1 MDAWAARRLCCACI
15 GIIMADRMALR
26 SSIVS
31 SLTCIL
37 GVDQSARRSAE
48 EELKTLEVT
57 EGESA
62 PACAM
67 NTCTSM
73 NT

>member
-1 MDAWAARRLCCACI
+1 MAWGAMARPGEEIAERRLWCACI
-15 GIIMADRMALR
+15 GMIMADRIALR

-37 GVDQSARRSAE
+37 GADQIARRSAE

-57 EGESA
+57 EGESE
-62 PACAM
+62 PA
-67 NTCTSM
+67 
-73 NT
+73 